1 MCTVSRAYKVQLS
14 LPNLLYSKINGLIK
28 VDVQIGEKGQLYL
41 YFGQD
46 LNNRMMINIDPAG
59 INFRSTVNG
68 VTKKMWDIYHD

>member
-1 MCTVSRAYKVQLS
+1 M
-14 LPNLLYSKINGLIK
+14 
-28 VDVQIGEKGQLYL
+28 QIGEKGQLYL

-68 VTKKMWDIYHD
+68 VTKKKCGIFTMIKLTAI

>member
-1 MCTVSRAYKVQLS
+1 M
-14 LPNLLYSKINGLIK
+14 
-28 VDVQIGEKGQLYL
+28 QIGEKGQLYL

-59 INFRSTVNG
+59 INFRNTVNG

>member
-1 MCTVSRAYKVQLS
+1 M
-14 LPNLLYSKINGLIK
+14 LPLCFYYNSKINGLIK
-28 VDVQIGEKGQLYL
+28 VDAQIGEKGQVYL

-59 INFRSTVNG
+59 INFRSTVDG

>member
-68 VTKKMWDIYHD
+68 VTKKNVGYLP